1 MSTVDARWVCWSLF
15 CFFTGARQ
23 EELSVCVDKKSAL
36 AWSKEMMLVQKTT
49 NLFFT
54 QSTHKY
60 NSSSSSPPANEAN
73 RKIKKIA
80 KNWYL
85 GPYFNISS
93 SKLSGNLFHS
103 PCQRNWRMLRYNSS
117 QVTFANS
124 IPFSEYVFFFKLI
137 FRVFCY
143 S

>member
-1 MSTVDARWVCWSLF
+1 MHGGCAGLSSVSLPVLE
-15 CFFTGARQ
+15 Q

-36 AWSKEMMLVQKTT
+36 AWSKEMMLVCAK
-49 NLFFT
+49 NHEPFFHAKHS
-54 QSTHKY
+54 QVQFFVIF
-60 NSSSSSPPANEAN
+60 PPANEAN
-73 RKIKKIA
+73 RKVKKTA

-85 GPYFNISS
+85 RPYFNISS

-103 PCQRNWRMLRYNSS
+103 PCQRDWRMLRYNSS

-124 IPFSEYVFFFKLI
+124 IPFSEYLFFFKLI